1 MPEAAALGV
10 NSLPSMVLLVRFFGG
25 RASEVLRNSRN
36 DVLPEPCVPTIRM
49 LFWREAIEL
58 VDYRHKQADALRIKK
73 KKKKTYLKG
82 VGSLRLRTLLGL
94 LTELMALLA

>member
-73 KKKKTYLKG
+73 IKKNKKRHT
-82 VGSLRLRTLLGL
+82 
-94 LTELMALLA
+94 